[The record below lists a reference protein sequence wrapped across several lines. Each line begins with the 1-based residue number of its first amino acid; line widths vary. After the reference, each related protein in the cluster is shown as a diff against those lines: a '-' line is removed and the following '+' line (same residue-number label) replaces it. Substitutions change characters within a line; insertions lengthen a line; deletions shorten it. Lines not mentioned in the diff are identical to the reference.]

1 MGQYFLNGLV
11 HNFEKGDKLIKAAK
25 EVQAE
30 YKDDILLFRDN
41 HRYLWLGEEIREGMK
56 LKPVTAREPEGRA
69 CYQKSVTFM
78 LMKAVYEV
86 ADADK
91 IDKVKV
97 LYSIDSGLYIK
108 IIGDINVDPDFAA
121 AVESKMREYAEAD
134 IPIKK
139 RVMSTEDAIA
149 LFDGYNMKYK
159 SNLLKYRKA
168 TNVNIYSIGGFD
180 DYYFINPA
188 YSTGILKYF
197 EVISYDGGLV
207 LNLPTLAEPK
217 AINKFNPPAK
227 TYAALKRATSDFAGM
242 EIESVAELNDKIVSG
257 KINQTIVMQETLME
271 RRIAEIADDIKSR
284 SSCRFV
290 LIAGPSSSGKTTFS
304 KRLCTQLMTLGLKP
318 HSLSTD
324 DYFFGIDR
332 IPKDENGE
340 PDREGIGAVDLELFT
355 KNMIDLLDGKRV
367 ELPYYNFKK
376 GVREYRDRFAQ
387 LAENDVFVIEG
398 IHGLNE
404 KLSEGLPKESKY
416 KIYISPVIA
425 LNIDE
430 RNRVPT
436 SDLRLIRRIVRDAR
450 TRGTDAAT
458 TISWWDSVRKGEL
471 KNILPYRES
480 ADVIFNS
487 SLVYEL
493 AAIKLWAEPLL
504 YGVDRE
510 AEEYDTAKRLLKFF
524 DFILSIDN
532 DNIPNTSLI
541 REFIGGSCFEE

>member
-1 MGQYFLNGLV
+1 MGQYFLNGMPRS
-11 HNFEKGDKLIKAAK
+11 FEKGDRLIKAAEEIK
-25 EVQAE
+25 GE
-30 YKDDILLFRDN
+30 YDNDILLFKDK
-41 HRYLWLGEEIREGMK
+41 HRYLWLGEEITEGMR
-56 LKPVTAREPEGRA
+56 LRAVTAREPEGHA

-78 LMKAVYEV
+78 LMKAVYDV
-86 ADADK
+86 GGADK
-91 IDKVKV
+91 IDKVRV
-97 LYSIDSGLYIK
+97 MYNIDSALYIN
-108 IIGDINVDPDFAA
+108 IIGDVDTNEDFAA
-121 AVESKMREYAEAD
+121 AVQRKMEEYVRAD

-139 RVMSTEDAIA
+139 RIMSTEDAIA
-149 LFDGYNMKYK
+149 LFNDYNMKYK
-159 SNLLKYRKA
+159 SDLLKYRKA

-188 YSTGILKYF
+188 YSTGMLRYF
-197 EVISYDGGLV
+197 EVLCYDGGLV
-207 LNLPTLAEPK
+207 LNLPSPEDPK
-217 AINKFNPPAK
+217 TIKKFSPPSK
-227 TYAALKRATSDFAGM
+227 TFAALKRAAADFAGM
-242 EIESVAELNDKIVSG
+242 GVESVAELNDKIVKG
-257 KINQTIVMQETLME
+257 EINQTIVMQETLME
-271 RRIAEIADDIKSR
+271 RRIAEIADDIKAH

-304 KRLCTQLMTLGLKP
+304 KRLCTQLMTLGLRP
-318 HSLSTD
+318 HQLSTD
-324 DYFFGIDR
+324 DYFFGINK

-340 PDREGIGAVDLELFT
+340 PDREGIGAVDLRLFT
-355 KNMIDLLDGKRV
+355 ENMNALLRGEKI

-376 GVREYRDRFAQ
+376 GVREYRGRFAK

-416 KIYISPVIA
+416 KIYISPVIS

-436 SDLRLIRRIVRDAR
+436 SDLRLIRRIIRDAR

-458 TISWWDSVRKGEL
+458 TISWWENVRKGEL

-480 ADVIFNS
+480 ADVVFNS

-510 AEEYDTAKRLLKFF
+510 SEEYSTAKRLLKFF

-532 DNIPNTSLI
+532 DDIPNTSLI
-541 REFIGGSCFEE
+541 REFIGGSCFED